1 MKVLLTIG
9 VLLLF
14 IISGFSQ
21 NRSLNFNQID
31 KNVFSANSDDPAT
44 LSLMLTG
51 SLTTEAE
58 KVRAI
63 FRWIAEN
70 ISYYRNVPSFKKH
83 KKRNRDNFDVYEDE
97 PEDTS
102 ALKPLTERVAL
113 RVLKDRRTYCEGYAR
128 LFKSLC
134 DHAGIKAEI
143 VTGYARTDMNRIE
156 KSFRSNHSWN
166 AVSIDSAWYLLDV
179 TWASGFIGTF
189 SGEFVKRFDD
199 YYYLTPPDEFIKHHY
214 PDNIRWSLLESPAPL
229 YEFRYAPFRQKS
241 FVKYS
246 IVDYSPSKGIIEAS
260 VGDTLRFELATAIA
274 YNSISMAPDSLWDS
288 AALIY
293 SPFLAYIKPDIGK
306 NGNKISYTYP
316 VESDMVQWLYIMYNN
331 DAILRYRLNVKK
343 ANAAK

>member
-1 MKVLLTIG
+1 MKLLLTIG
-9 VLLLF
+9 LILLTVT
-14 IISGFSQ
+14 GFSQ
-21 NRSLNFNQID
+21 TRSYNFNQID

-44 LSLMLTG
+44 LSFMLTG
-51 SLTTEAE
+51 SLTTEGE

-83 KKRNRDNFDVYEDE
+83 KKRGRNNFDVYDEE
-97 PEDTS
+97 PEDTG

-113 RVLKDRRTYCEGYAR
+113 KVLKDRKTYCEGYAR

-143 VTGYARTDMNRIE
+143 ITGYARTDMNRIE
-156 KSFRSNHSWN
+156 KNFRSNHSWN
-166 AVSIDSAWYLLDV
+166 AVRIDSAWYLLDV
-179 TWASGFIGTF
+179 TWASGYITTF

-199 YYYLTPPDEFIKHHY
+199 YYFLTPPEEFIKHHY
-214 PDNIRWSLLESPAPL
+214 PDNIGWSLLESPDPL
-229 YEFRYAPFRQKS
+229 YEFRYTPFKQKS

-246 IVDYSPSKGIIEAS
+246 ILDYSPSKGIIEAS
-260 VGDTLRFELATAIA
+260 VGDTLRFELSTAIA
-274 YNSISMAPDSLWDS
+274 YKNISMATDSLWDS

-293 SPFLAYIKPDIGK
+293 SPFLAYIKPDMDK
-306 NGNKISYTYP
+306 KEKKTSYIYP

-331 DAILRYRLNVKK
+331 DAVLRYRLNVKK
-343 ANAAK
+343 ANAAR